1 MNTDPITLELF
12 RNALSSIA
20 DEMAVTIC
28 RTTYSGVL
36 RDNMDFSTAFTDEQ
50 GRLVAQGLT
59 IPLHLGSIPT
69 ALESVIQTYDN
80 NMNPGDVFIIND
92 PYAGGMHLPDI
103 FVFTPIFNDGRRIA
117 FAATI
122 CHHADVGGRVP
133 GSNASD
139 STEIFQEGVRIP
151 PLKLYDRGVPNDTL
165 WRLLETNVRLPVQVF
180 GDLRAQLAACSIAE
194 DQFSELVAEYGIEET
209 RHYMAEVTNYAERL
223 TRAAIS
229 ELPDGQWSFEDF
241 IDDDGIDR
249 GQLIRLHCTV
259 TKTNDTIKVDWDG
272 SSKQVKGAINCTL
285 SFTKAVSYAAIRSV
299 LPGDIPTNDG
309 MFRVI
314 EVSAPK
320 GSILNMIAP
329 AACAARGLTG
339 FRMGDCIF
347 GALAM
352 MLPDYVFAASDGG
365 NTGVSIGGYYESLKP
380 FIFVDFACGSWGGRP
395 WADGVQGNSNMF
407 ANMACQS
414 IEVIEAEQPLQ
425 VSEYEFLPDRAG
437 PGKFRGGAPYCR
449 EYRFMEKDAVL
460 QVRSDRRTVLPYG
473 LYGGQPGRP
482 SNNTLN
488 PGPEALP
495 LDSKLT
501 MNIKHGDVFRHE
513 LAGGGGWGNP
523 LGRSIDKVVLDVRD
537 GYVSLEGAKRDYGVC
552 IDHETGRAD
561 EEKTKS
567 VRSAMAAKFHKNS
580 TAVNQPRPSDAL
592 EREGI
597 GKNKS

>member
-36 RDNMDFSTAFTDEQ
+36 RDNMDFSTAFTDGQ

-69 ALESVIQTYDN
+69 ALESVIRTYDN

-103 FVFTPIFNDGRRIA
+103 FVFTPIFSHGERIA

-151 PLKLYDRGVPNDTL
+151 PLKLYDQGVPNDTL
-165 WRLLETNVRLPVQVF
+165 WKLLETNVRLPVQVF

-194 DQFSELVAEYGIEET
+194 DQFIELVGEYGIEET
-209 RHYMAEVTNYAERL
+209 RHYMSEVTNYAERL

-229 ELPDGQWSFEDF
+229 ELPDGKWSFEDF

-259 TKTNDTIKVDWDG
+259 TKTGDTIKVDWDG
-272 SSKQVKGAINCTL
+272 TSNQVKGAINCTL

-314 EVSAPK
+314 EVNAPK
-320 GSILNMIAP
+320 GSILNMIPP

-339 FRMGDCIF
+339 FRMGDCLF

-352 MLPDYVFAASDGG
+352 MLPDQVFAASDGG
-365 NTGVSIGGYYESLKP
+365 NTGVSIGGYDESLKP

-449 EYRFMEKDAVL
+449 EYRFVEKDAVL
-460 QVRSDRRTVLPYG
+460 QVRSDRRSVLPYG

-482 SNNTLN
+482 SNNILN

-501 MNIKHGDVFRHE
+501 MNIKYGDVFRHE

-523 LGRSIDKVVLDVRD
+523 LERSIDKVVLDVRD

-552 IDHETGRAD
+552 IDHETGLAD
-561 EEKTKS
+561 EEKTKL
-567 VRSAMAAKFHKNS
+567 VRSEMAEKFHKNS
-580 TAVNQPRPSDAL
+580 TKVNQPRPSDAL

-597 GKNKS
+597 EENKS